1 MPTMSPRAVL
11 PLLFALAACQ
21 PSPNGDTGAPAA
33 APPTPPVVPARDAV
47 RDVKASMQRFLAARR
62 FHARMQVEGARP
74 MTGEM
79 DYVAPDRYRIALPGG
94 TQTVIGNVLYMQ
106 VDGRRTQV
114 PLPPE
119 TLAPWRD
126 PLAFQQ
132 AGQGLSAEHVG
143 NDTIAG
149 HPARRYRVRHDDPE
163 AVAFDY
169 WIGPGGLP
177 LQLRHSGRDDEGR
190 AYTVLLTY
198 SRYDDPAIS
207 IDAPP

>member
-1 MPTMSPRAVL
+1 
-11 PLLFALAACQ
+11 
-21 PSPNGDTGAPAA
+21 
-33 APPTPPVVPARDAV
+33 
-47 RDVKASMQRFLAARR
+47 
-62 FHARMQVEGARP
+62 
-74 MTGEM
+74 M

-190 AYTVLLTY
+190 GYTVLLTY

-207 IDAPP
+207 IDAPL